1 MWTVNASDVE
11 WVECEHINK
20 SGTIIQLKAQIDQL
34 RCTLDSLP
42 KTNKTVTHEKVQSY
56 LQSLTNKLSAEMNN
70 RKFKLETESFSPNVS
85 VKKYDTSKKLLT
97 SNVKT
102 NSANTNDATTGH
114 KLQGMSKDV
123 IIVASWPT
131 ASMFRNWEYV
141 VLSHVQTLSGL
152 YLVKPIDIDKSFK
165 PSDKL
170 KKYIQHAKE
179 KDTKLLTTRKD
190 AMSQIKWM

>member
-20 SGTIIQLKAQIDQL
+20 TGTSIQLEAQIDQL

-42 KTNKTVTHEKVQSY
+42 KTNGTVTHQKVQSY
-56 LQSLTNKLSAEMNN
+56 LESLTNTLSAKINN
-70 RKFKLETESFSPNVS
+70 HKFKLEPESFSTKAS
-85 VKKYDTSKKLLT
+85 LKKIDTLT
-97 SNVKT
+97 T
-102 NSANTNDATTGH
+102 NTDFRCKMKQIPANTNDATTGH
-114 KLQGMSKDV
+114 KLQSMSKDV

-141 VLSHVQTLSGL
+141 VLYCVQTLSGL

-165 PSDKL
+165 L
-170 KKYIQHAKE
+170 
-179 KDTKLLTTRKD
+179 RR
-190 AMSQIKWM
+190 